1 VRQGADPDFI
11 IRYPDGTHAAI
22 AMSSTNYAH
31 DAMDK
36 PSKAPSQLL
45 DLQGLRQAAH
55 LIEHFRQQAGSTT
68 VDTSSDISSAT
79 RYDKAP

>member
-1 VRQGADPDFI
+1 MRQGADPDFI
-11 IRYPDGTHAAI
+11 ICYPDGTRAAI

-36 PSKAPSQLL
+36 SPKAPSQLL
-45 DLQGLRQAAH
+45 ALQGLRQAAR
-55 LIEHFRQQAGSTT
+55 LIEHFRQQAGATT
-68 VDTSSDISSAT
+68 VDTSLDMPGAT